1 MLCAVPV
8 PEIGPHAAGK
18 AHDGDPE
25 QRQQRGAAWAHDAPA
40 RPSCRRQVNPAQG
53 ARREAGPRGRAKGEL
68 RAVAEPV
75 LAARMPI
82 LLALTTCYRWVSHAD
97 TNKLT

>member
-1 MLCAVPV
+1 
-8 PEIGPHAAGK
+8 
-18 AHDGDPE
+18 
-25 QRQQRGAAWAHDAPA
+25 
-40 RPSCRRQVNPAQG
+40 
-53 ARREAGPRGRAKGEL
+53 L